1 MEHINS
7 KRPPAEG
14 GAGRGDAPSGQRG
27 PAAAAGVKEISGTV
41 ATLRLDAVMALGF
54 GLSRARAVALIK
66 GGLIQVNG
74 RPVDTPSCRLNQ
86 GDLISFSGRGDLEI
100 SALTG
105 ESRKGRQCLKLKKF
119 NK

>member
-1 MEHINS
+1 MDRIDN

-14 GAGRGDAPSGQRG
+14 GAGRADDPSGQRG
-27 PAAAAGVKEISGTV
+27 LATAAGVKEISGTV
-41 ATLRLDAVMALGF
+41 ATLRLDAVLALGF

-66 GGLIQVNG
+66 GGLIRVNG
-74 RPVDTPSCRLNQ
+74 RPVDTPSCRVNQ
-86 GDLISFSGRGDLEI
+86 GDLISFSGRGDLEL